1 LRFAGS
7 FRVRRPSSEAMG
19 WTRRFSVWGVLGFVF
34 SRRKKGIQDEH
45 TFDASIQVL
54 VLRVFTDGLAVDKR
68 RVESESRE

>member
-1 LRFAGS
+1 MRFAGS

-19 WTRRFSVWGVLGFVF
+19 WRRRFSIWGVLGFVF
-34 SRRKKGIQDEH
+34 SRRKEESVR
-45 TFDASIQVL
+45 TFDASVQVL